1 MKKGF
6 YWISTNDTD
15 KNDEWYM
22 RPALQE
28 GSYEYH
34 GNLFVHRFKD
44 HQNNPYS
51 WKVSHVASGSSVK
64 GSLSLTEARN
74 IAKALKD
81 FPLFE
86 LGSHNELTAA
96 IACPSNE
103 EQVTKIKNIMGGV

>member
-6 YWISTNDTD
+6 YWISTSDKD

-44 HQNNPYS
+44 HENNPYK

-81 FPLFE
+81 FPLFQ
-86 LGSHNELTAA
+86 LGTHDELTAA

-103 EQVTKIKNIMGGV
+103 DQVTKIKNIMGQV

>member
-6 YWISTNDTD
+6 YWISTNDRD

-44 HQNNPYS
+44 HENNPYK

-81 FPLFE
+81 FPLFQ
-86 LGSHNELTAA
+86 LGTHDELTAA

-103 EQVTKIKNIMGGV
+103 DQVTKIKNIMGGV

>member
-6 YWISTNDTD
+6 YWISTNDRD

-34 GNLFVHRFKD
+34 GNLFVHRFID
-44 HQNNPYS
+44 HQNNPYK

-81 FPLFE
+81 FPLFQ

-103 EQVTKIKNIMGGV
+103 EQVTKIKNIMGQV

>member
-6 YWISTNDTD
+6 YWISTNDRD
-15 KNDEWYM
+15 KNDDWYM

-34 GNLFVHRFKD
+34 GNLFVHRFID
-44 HQNNPYS
+44 HQNNPYK

-81 FPLFE
+81 FPLFQ
-86 LGSHNELTAA
+86 LGSHDELTAA

-103 EQVTKIKNIMGGV
+103 DQVTKIKNIMGGV